1 MVFFTRVLYAYTLGL
16 LSVQSGVQGIFF
28 FLKKGILSTY
38 FFSGLEQ
45 KLGPKQMLGIVLIQ
59 HQIVRC
65 IYLIFI
71 AINHTMSYELIGKL
85 IAKYETI
92 QRKETFKTRE
102 FVIEKSEDINGKTIT
117 NYVKF
122 QCVQDRTTMPDR
134 FNIGDTVKVLFNIK
148 GSKWNK
154 DGKDNYITNLDAW
167 RMEAVAL
174 GGDVAPSDA
183 GAYFD
188 MPAGDPGDTSDD
200 LPF

>member
-1 MVFFTRVLYAYTLGL
+1 
-16 LSVQSGVQGIFF
+16 
-28 FLKKGILSTY
+28 
-38 FFSGLEQ
+38 
-45 KLGPKQMLGIVLIQ
+45 
-59 HQIVRC
+59 
-65 IYLIFI
+65 
-71 AINHTMSYELIGKL
+71 MSYELIGKL
-85 IAKYETI
+85 IEKYDTV

-102 FVIEKSEDINGKTIT
+102 FVIEKTDDINGKTIT

-122 QCVQDRTTMPDR
+122 QCVQDRTSLPDR

-174 GGDVAPSDA
+174 GGSAAPSESN
-183 GAYFD
+183 YFD
-188 MPAGDPGDTSDD
+188 MPAGEMNEGSDD

>member
-1 MVFFTRVLYAYTLGL
+1 MPICFEKWAITISPFIVTFTH
-16 LSVQSGVQGIFF
+16 
-28 FLKKGILSTY
+28 
-38 FFSGLEQ
+38 
-45 KLGPKQMLGIVLIQ
+45 LII
-59 HQIVRC
+59 H
-65 IYLIFI
+65 
-71 AINHTMSYELIGKL
+71 MSYELIGKI
-85 IAKYETI
+85 IAKYDII

-102 FVIEKSEDINGKTIT
+102 FVIEKTDDINGKIIT

-134 FNIGDTVKVLFNIK
+134 FNLGDTVKVLFNIK

-174 GGDVAPSDA
+174 GGNTAPTETTS
-183 GAYFD
+183 YFD
-188 MPAGDPGDTSDD
+188 IPTNESGDD